1 MSAYAA
7 GLCEYPWHWKMNL
20 LKKANGFP
28 SMRFNLFIGLVSI
41 LILSSCA
48 YEGTVVRK
56 DFRELPF
63 SESLGI
69 EAIYHFEL
77 RDRAGQIHSQ
87 MVTPQVFAAYEVGD
101 YFNDL
106 QLPADIR
113 PAAPSPIM
121 GPFPSQRPLQY
132 YDTPYQPLRRSGLRQ
147 TDLQPDVG
155 IALTHESAKTKAV
168 SQRSAHKHSAVAKAH
183 HRRAHKTKIAKKKQT
198 RHGKKIA
205 GTKKHKKAQSKVV
218 RSHRSAHRDDP
229 S

>member
-1 MSAYAA
+1 
-7 GLCEYPWHWKMNL
+7 
-20 LKKANGFP
+20 
-28 SMRFNLFIGLVSI
+28 MRFNLLICLISI
-41 LILSSCA
+41 LVLSSCA

-63 SESLGI
+63 SESLGV

-106 QLPADIR
+106 QLPANTR

-132 YDTPYQPLRRSGLRQ
+132 YDTPYRPLYRSGLEQ
-147 TDLQPDVG
+147 TGPQPDVR
-155 IALTHESAKTKAV
+155 IALTHESARTKPV
-168 SQRSAHKHSAVAKAH
+168 SRRSAHKHSAVAKTH
-183 HRRAHKTKIAKKKQT
+183 HRAAHKAKLAKKKQT

-229 S
+229 T

>member
-7 GLCEYPWHWKMNL
+7 GLYENAWQQKVNL
-20 LKKANGFP
+20 LTKSGRF
-28 SMRFNLFIGLVSI
+28 SGMRFNLFICLISV

-69 EAIYHFEL
+69 EAIYHFKL
-77 RDRAGQIHSQ
+77 RDRSGQIHSQ

-113 PAAPSPIM
+113 PTAPSPIM

-132 YDTPYQPLRRSGLRQ
+132 YDTPYRPSHRSGL
-147 TDLQPDVG
+147 TTIDPQPDVR
-155 IALTHESAKTKAV
+155 IALTHESVKTKSV
-168 SQRSAHKHSAVAKAH
+168 PSARKHNAVAKTR
-183 HRRAHKTKIAKKKQT
+183 HRATHKTKLAKKKQT
-198 RHGKKIA
+198 RHAKKIA
-205 GTKKHKKAQSKVV
+205 ATKKHKKAHAKIV
-218 RSHRSAHRDDP
+218 RSHRHVKRNDP
-229 S
+229 A

>member
-1 MSAYAA
+1 MSTYAT
-7 GLCEYPWHWKMNL
+7 GRCEKAWQQKVNL
-20 LKKANGFP
+20 ITKACRFP
-28 SMRFNLFIGLVSI
+28 GMRSNLFICVISI
-41 LILSSCA
+41 LILSGCA

-56 DFRELPF
+56 EFRPLPF
-63 SESLGI
+63 YDSLGI

-106 QLPADIR
+106 QLPAHEL
-113 PAAPSPIM
+113 PTAPSPIM

-132 YDTPYQPLRRSGLRQ
+132 YDTPYRPLYRSGFKQ
-147 TDLQPDVG
+147 TNPQPDVQ
-155 IALTHESAKTKAV
+155 IALTHESPKTKSV
-168 SQRSAHKHSAVAKAH
+168 SQRSAHKHSAIAKTH
-183 HRRAHKTKIAKKKQT
+183 HRTAHKAKLAKKKQT

-218 RSHRSAHRDDP
+218 RSRRRTQRDDP
-229 S
+229 T

>member
-1 MSAYAA
+1 MSAYATGLREYAWQQKVILLTKA
-7 GLCEYPWHWKMNL
+7 GR
-20 LKKANGFP
+20 FP
-28 SMRFNLFIGLVSI
+28 GMRFNLFICLISI

-56 DFRELPF
+56 DVRPLPF
-63 SESLGI
+63 YDSLGI
-69 EAIYHFEL
+69 DAIYHFEL

-106 QLPADIR
+106 QLPADVR

-132 YDTPYQPLRRSGLRQ
+132 YDTPYRPLHRSGLEQ
-147 TDLQPDVG
+147 TNPQPDAR
-155 IALTHESAKTKAV
+155 IALNHESARTKSV
-168 SQRSAHKHSAVAKAH
+168 SQRSAHKHSAVAKTH
-183 HRRAHKTKIAKKKQT
+183 HRMAHKAKLAKKKHP
-198 RHGKKIA
+198 RNGKKVA
-205 GTKKHKKAQSKVV
+205 AARKHKKAHSKVV

-229 S
+229 T